1 MLPPAPET
9 PLQLIKCGCS
19 KSVCETSR
27 CKYKVNHLYCTDLC
41 CCGAEEDSCKI
52 LPVINMLMTFEQL
65 FSCGFRYFLSRIN
78 KKALLSDL
86 TFEDNST
93 YKHAKYKSDCNSFL
107 LPVLSKYNG

>member
-19 KSVCETSR
+19 MYVCETSR
-27 CKYKVNHLYCTDLC
+27 CKYKANHLYCNDLC

-65 FSCGFRYFLSRIN
+65 FSCGFRYFFSRPYCPN
-78 KKALLSDL
+78 L
-86 TFEDNST
+86 TFEEDSA
-93 YKHAKYKSDCNSFL
+93 YKHANGKSDCNSFL
-107 LPVLSKYNG
+107 LSVLSKYKG